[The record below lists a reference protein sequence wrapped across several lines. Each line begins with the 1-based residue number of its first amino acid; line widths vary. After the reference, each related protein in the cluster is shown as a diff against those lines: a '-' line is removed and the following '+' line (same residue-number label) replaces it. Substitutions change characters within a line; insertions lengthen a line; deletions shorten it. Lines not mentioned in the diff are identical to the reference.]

1 MKLPAFTLDASARV
15 WHRLWSVR
23 FALAAALASV
33 LSALESVLPL
43 WHPVLGEV
51 PYAAIATLLAGLSAL
66 ARVVH
71 QPAAQR
77 SLDDVRDALNHTS
90 APEHRSRTC

>member
-1 MKLPAFTLDASARV
+1 MKLPALFRPLALDASARV

-23 FALAAALASV
+23 LALASAAV
-33 LSALESVLPL
+33 SLLPALESVLPL
-43 WHPVLGEV
+43 WRTALGPM
-51 PYAAIATLLAGLSAL
+51 PYAAIATVLAVASAL

-77 SLDDVRDALNHTS
+77 ALETDKRGL
-90 APEHRSRTC
+90 A

>member
-1 MKLPAFTLDASARV
+1 MSIAAFTLDASARV

-43 WHPVLGEV
+43 WHPVLGQV
-51 PYAAIATLLAGLSAL
+51 PYAAIATLLAAASAI

-71 QPAAQR
+71 QPAAQER
-77 SLDDVRDALNHTS
+77 LNRGRGAFDPAHGDH
-90 APEHRSRTC
+90 AC

>member
-1 MKLPAFTLDASARV
+1 MKRPTFALDDSARV

-23 FALAAALASV
+23 FALLAALASV
-33 LSALESVLPL
+33 LSELQSVLPL
-43 WHPVLGEV
+43 WHPVLGQV

-71 QPAAQR
+71 QPQLVQLP
-77 SLDDVRDALNHTS
+77 SVPQS
-90 APEHRSRTC
+90 V

>member
-23 FALAAALASV
+23 FALLAALASV
-33 LSALESVLPL
+33 LSALEAVLPL

-51 PYAAIATLLAGLSAL
+51 PYAAIATLLAAASAI

-77 SLDDVRDALNHTS
+77 SLDQVRGARNP
-90 APEHRSRTC
+90 AGGRTC

>member
-1 MKLPAFTLDASARV
+1 MKIPAGFRSLTLDASSRV

-23 FALAAALASV
+23 LALASAAV
-33 LSALESVLPL
+33 SLLPALESVLPL
-43 WHPVLGEV
+43 WRSALGPV
-51 PYAAIATLLAGLSAL
+51 PYAALATVLAVASAL

-77 SLDDVRDALNHTS
+77 TLDTDKRGLA
-90 APEHRSRTC
+90 